1 MCFSLRSIICKINY
15 LFQYFGY
22 LHVYHKTLNHDV
34 QIDHF
39 HYLFVHFLLI
49 RIPRSDERKYRLW
62 LLCHLID
69 VLLLILLCALMQKHS
84 DWNCKF
90 EKYLGRWKIGKFA
103 VYIHFIVSYDFNVI
117 NKILKHSW
125 NFLWILSDFCCSS
138 FCFSIICFMLFEAFR
153 DAFNVIQYWTEYLYT
168 LENTRRFLNVGILW
182 EIYNLVS
189 ICMNECIQIQYRATA
204 NIKSNCR

>member
-103 VYIHFIVSYDFNVI
+103 VYIHFIVSYNFNVI
-117 NKILKHSW
+117 NIKAFMKFPLDSFRLLLFF
-125 NFLWILSDFCCSS
+125 FLLFHYLFYVVWS
-138 FCFSIICFMLFEAFR
+138 F
-153 DAFNVIQYWTEYLYT
+153 
-168 LENTRRFLNVGILW
+168 
-182 EIYNLVS
+182 
-189 ICMNECIQIQYRATA
+189 
-204 NIKSNCR
+204 